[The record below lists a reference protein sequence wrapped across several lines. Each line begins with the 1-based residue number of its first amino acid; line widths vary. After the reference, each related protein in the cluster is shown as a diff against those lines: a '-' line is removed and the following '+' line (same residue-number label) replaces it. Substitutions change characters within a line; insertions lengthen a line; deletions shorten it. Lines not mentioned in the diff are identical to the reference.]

1 MEPALRA
8 GDWVVVASLS
18 RPPRAGEIVLLHDP
32 RDPSNL
38 MLKRVAAVAD
48 GACTVLGDRPEEST
62 DSRDFGSVPLPNVV
76 GRALFRY
83 APAGRIGWLWR
94 ESFVRLTAWRSS
106 FARDAGNSGRVPG
119 R

>member
-8 GDWVVVASLS
+8 GDWIVVSSLS
-18 RPPRAGEIVLLHDP
+18 RPPRVGEIVLVRDP
-32 RDPSNL
+32 RHPKHL

-62 DSRDFGSVPLPNVV
+62 DSRTFGPVPLANVL

-83 APAGRIGWLWR
+83 GPIGRIGWLW
-94 ESFVRLTAWRSS
+94 
-106 FARDAGNSGRVPG
+106 
-119 R
+119 